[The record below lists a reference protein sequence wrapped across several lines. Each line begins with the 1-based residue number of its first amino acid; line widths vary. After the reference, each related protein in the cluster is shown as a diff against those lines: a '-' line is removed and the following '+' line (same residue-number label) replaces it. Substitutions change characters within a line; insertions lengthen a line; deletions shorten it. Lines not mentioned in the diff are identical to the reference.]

1 MQYKDYL
8 LNHYKAATV
17 NNRIYGINRY
27 LDSLVQ
33 SQDNSADANSV
44 LSFRLP
50 AVQTQQVSFLDDV
63 ISQENYVVF
72 KDSLKSDGN
81 MFWYFVVRFL
91 ACTGARVSELIQ
103 MKAEHLD
110 MRYMDLYSKGGKV
123 RRIYLPDTLC
133 LEALDWVHQRGIDS
147 GFIFITSHGQLI
159 TPRGISSQLKVLA
172 RRYGIISRYR
182 VSPCLPASVCQ
193 EFPCKL

>member
-1 MQYKDYL
+1 MPEEAESNFIIYLKKQEASPNTVKSCLASCRLYYSLFDGLNMTNLMQYKDYL

-27 LDSLVQ
+27 LDSLIQ
-33 SQDNSADANSV
+33 SQDNNTDTNYV

-50 AVQTQQVSFLDDV
+50 AVQTQQVSFVDDV
-63 ISQENYVVF
+63 ISQEDYVVF

-110 MRYMDLYSKGGKV
+110 MRYMDL
-123 RRIYLPDTLC
+123 
-133 LEALDWVHQRGIDS
+133 
-147 GFIFITSHGQLI
+147 
-159 TPRGISSQLKVLA
+159 
-172 RRYGIISRYR
+172 
-182 VSPCLPASVCQ
+182 
-193 EFPCKL
+193 